1 MEILLLFDFIWG
13 NFWIWFELK
22 WRRSDFWS
30 AVYVLMLAVESAGI
44 ELRIV
49 IIFSL
54 NALFLYG
61 CGKLLQ
67 VGALSEILNF
77 IGKIS
82 CCGVKIIW
90 CKLSW
95 NLSFVKLPY
104 GPLFITCG
112 NFKTVFFIKAR
123 LILKNLSLELS
134 NGKLRKGLKVKVDS
148 ATPCWIEHYVA
159 LGASLGF
166 CSVLLAG
173 PASVSVGNGW
183 K

>member
-1 MEILLLFDFIWG
+1 
-13 NFWIWFELK
+13 
-22 WRRSDFWS
+22 
-30 AVYVLMLAVESAGI
+30 MLAVESAGI

-49 IIFSL
+49 IIFSW
-54 NALFLYG
+54 NALFLCW
-61 CGKLLQ
+61 CGKLLR
-67 VGALSEILNF
+67 VVALSEILNF

-90 CKLSW
+90 CELSW

-104 GPLFITCG
+104 GPLSITCG
-112 NFKTVFFIKAR
+112 NSKTVFFIKER
-123 LILKNLSLELS
+123 LILKNLLIELS

-148 ATPCWIEHYVA
+148 ATPCWIQHNVA
-159 LGASLGF
+159 LGATLVQLFITSCNLLTVRFSLCFFVLGF

-173 PASVSVGNGW
+173 PASVSVGNDW